1 MKCLALLI
9 TTLAAAGCATTAPRT
24 TSVADGAGSSSASIP
39 ARSTYCNPLDL
50 DYRFAL
56 DTPSRRDAADPVIVL
71 FGDEYYL
78 FASNSG
84 GYWHSRDMREWALV
98 TPAGLPPDDDVPA
111 VLVRDGRI
119 YYTTSESMGLYTS
132 DAPAAGQWRKVAD
145 LASYADPALFADED
159 GRVYLYYR
167 STAAD
172 AISVVELDPHDAFKV
187 IGAPRD
193 IVPGGGVARPWMTKH
208 DGWYHLELS
217 ANGATARGAR
227 QRAYVSRAPAG
238 SFAELPGAPVAS
250 ERDDLRAAGGRASTF
265 RDRGRHL
272 WRATTM
278 SLSAGRIPERRLG
291 ILPAGFDSSGALRVD
306 ESHEDYPR
314 LLPDVAERPLDHD
327 VTGWTLLSTRKIATA
342 SSSLTEHPPALA
354 FDEDASSRWSAAS
367 GGVGEWLRVDLGSI
381 VRITALQINFAE
393 QATRTL
399 GRDDD
404 SYQQYIVESSI
415 DGSRWTTRLD
425 ESTARHDTPHHYVQ
439 LDTARNAR
447 YVRITNV
454 HAAAGGTFAL
464 RGLRIFGVSAALPP
478 RPSSR

>member
-1 MKCLALLI
+1 MKRPALLI
-9 TTLAAAGCATTAPRT
+9 MTLAAAGCATTVPRS

-56 DTPSRRDAADPVIVL
+56 DTPSRRDAADPVIV
-71 FGDEYYL
+71 FFDDEYYL

-98 TPAGLPPDDDVPA
+98 TPDGLPRIDDVPA
-111 VLVRDGRI
+111 ILVRDRRV
-119 YYTTSESMGLYTS
+119 YYTASESMALYTS
-132 DAPAAGQWRKVAD
+132 DAPGTGSWRKVAD
-145 LASYADPALFADED
+145 LASYAEPALFADDD

-167 STAAD
+167 SAAGD
-172 AISVVELDPHDAFKV
+172 AISAVELDPHDAFKV
-187 IGAPRD
+187 LGAPHDVVRMRAA
-193 IVPGGGVARPWMTKH
+193 ARPWMTKH
-208 DGWYHLELS
+208 DGQYHLELS
-217 ANGATARGAR
+217 GGVATAGGAR
-227 QRAYVSRAPAG
+227 ERAFVSSAPTG
-238 SFAELPGAPVAS
+238 SFAELPGARVAS
-250 ERDDLRAAGGRASTF
+250 GREDLPPAGRSSTF
-265 RDRGRHL
+265 RDRGGHL

-278 SLSAGRIPERRLG
+278 PLSAGHAPERRLG
-291 ILPAGFDSSGALRVD
+291 ILPAGFDSSGTLRVD
-306 ESHEDYPR
+306 ASHEDYPR
-314 LLPDVAERPLDHD
+314 LLPDVADAQLHHGL
-327 VTGWTLLSTRKIATA
+327 TGWTLLSARRIATA
-342 SSSLTEHPPALA
+342 SSSLADHLPALA
-354 FDEDASSRWSAAS
+354 FDEDASTWWSAAS

-381 VRITALQINFAE
+381 VRVTAIQINFAE
-393 QATRTL
+393 QDTHTL

-425 ESTARHDTPHHYVQ
+425 ESAAKRDTPHHYVQ

-454 HAAAGGTFAL
+454 HAASGGTFAL
-464 RGLRIFGVSAALPP
+464 RGLRIFGVGSALPQ